1 MIIRA
6 IKINEDGFCEKCPY
20 QFEKAS
26 ESSCIPPSR
35 STCISCRMK
44 EKDSRLILSEIGVV
58 SYFDGKYLVCCDN
71 AGYIDYELPEHLRVM
86 IIEK

>member
-6 IKINEDGFCEKCPY
+6 IKINDDGFCANCPY
-20 QFEKAS
+20 QLEKAS

-35 STCISCRMK
+35 STCISCRQK
-44 EKDSRLILSEIGVV
+44 EKDSVLILSEFGVV
-58 SYFDGKYLVCCDN
+58 TYLGAKYLVCCDN
-71 AGYIDYELPEHLRVM
+71 AGYLDYELLEHLRVM